1 MSRTLASSTRA
12 LLAGAICLAIL
23 GGMLVGHAWPL
34 WTGRTVVLPV
44 RPVDPR
50 DLFRG
55 EFVRLDTPLA
65 AVTIDRSGSA
75 TTQADALPAV
85 GSWTFENPAGRVVYV
100 QLVPRDAAVARG
112 RVAEYRAVSISARPV
127 PGAINLRGRV
137 HPTEAMRGRDPA
149 SVDRVR
155 IDYGLD
161 AFYMQEGTARPVE
174 DAMRAG
180 RPVQMEVAIA
190 SSGRARIRNLIVDG
204 QPLPR

>member
-1 MSRTLASSTRA
+1 MSRTLAPSTRA
-12 LLAGAICLAIL
+12 LLAGAMCLAIL

-55 EFVRLDTPLA
+55 EFVRLDTPIA
-65 AVTIDRSGSA
+65 AVGIARSGGT
-75 TTQADALPAV
+75 TTQADVLPVV
-85 GSWTFENPAGRVVYV
+85 GSWPLENTAGRVVYV
-100 QLVPRDAAVARG
+100 QLAPRDSAPVGGAP
-112 RVAEYRAVSISARPV
+112 EYRAVSISVRSV

-137 HPTEAMRGRDPA
+137 HWTEAMDRSDRTT
-149 SVDRVR
+149 VDRVR

-204 QPLPR
+204 KPLQR

>member
-1 MSRTLASSTRA
+1 MIGPSPSSTRA
-12 LLAGAICLAIL
+12 IVAGAICLAIL
-23 GGMLVGHAWPL
+23 AGMLVGHAWPL

-65 AVTIDRSGSA
+65 TVSIARSGGPPA
-75 TTQADALPAV
+75 EGEGVLPLV
-85 GSWTFENPAGRVVYV
+85 GEWAFETAAGRLVYV
-100 QLVPRDAAVARG
+100 QLAPRDATPANA
-112 RVAEYRAVSISARPV
+112 APEYRAVSISAGPV
-127 PGAINLRGRV
+127 PEAINLRGRV
-137 HPTEAMRGRDPA
+137 QWSSGIERTAAGNIE
-149 SVDRVR
+149 RVR
-155 IDYGLD
+155 IVYGLD

-204 QPLPR
+204 KPLSR